1 MLVLSRRTKDKV
13 SFPQVG
19 VTVHF
24 IRVQSGQV
32 KIGIDAPRSITIVRD
47 EVSDGDAIAEMVRR
61 QIAQLPQETRHGIRN
76 ELHEIT
82 VGLHLYRELIRAGI
96 NDEAEETFDSLQE
109 SLKRLDSNE
118 AFRRP
123 DAPPVTDPDRE
134 TIALIEDS
142 ANERRMLAEVLQLKG
157 YQVLEFS
164 NGANALQ
171 HFEDN
176 DAPGLVL
183 VDMNMPELDGH
194 QTVTMMRQSERFR
207 DVPIFAVSG
216 TSPEENDLVMG
227 RQGVDRWLP
236 KPLSLETLMNSI
248 RQAIGA
254 PKAKQP
260 TQALRNEAPLSLSRV
275 PSVAADL
282 A

>member
-1 MLVLSRRTKDKV
+1 
-13 SFPQVG
+13 
-19 VTVHF
+19 
-24 IRVQSGQV
+24 
-32 KIGIDAPRSITIVRD
+32 
-47 EVSDGDAIAEMVRR
+47 MVRR

-82 VGLHLYRELIRAGI
+82 VGLHLYRELVRAGI
-96 NDEAEETFDSLQE
+96 SDEADETFLALQE
-109 SLKRLDSNE
+109 SLKRLDANE

-142 ANERRMLAEVLQLKG
+142 ANERRMLAELLQLKG

-164 NGANALQ
+164 NGAGALKY
-171 HFEDN
+171 FNDN

-183 VDMNMPELDGH
+183 VDMNMPELDGR

-248 RQAIGA
+248 RQTIGA
-254 PKAKQP
+254 PDTERP
-260 TQALRNEAPLSLSRV
+260 PRSLSNNSALPLSRV